1 MYLLVTAIIP
11 AIPSMHA
18 VWTSL
23 SENEVPD
30 GWLCI
35 NIFPDS
41 LKRSACQI
49 NILFLSPD
57 VFLSIIFPEA
67 SKTTECSTGRHDI
80 DLAVSRK
87 SSLTPILPSILIF
100 LISTLPVV
108 SLAPL
113 IKIIFT
119 YINFN
124 LITRTEKHDK
134 NIMRQDYNCISS
146 KKHF

>member
-1 MYLLVTAIIP
+1 M
-11 AIPSMHA
+11 
-18 VWTSL
+18 
-23 SENEVPD
+23 
-30 GWLCI
+30 

-41 LKRSACQI
+41 LKRSACQM

-87 SSLTPILPSILIF
+87 SFLTPILPGILIF
-100 LISTLPVV
+100 LISTFPVV
-108 SLAPL
+108 ILAPL
-113 IKIIFT
+113 VKLIFN

-124 LITRTEKHDK
+124 LIIPT
-134 NIMRQDYNCISS
+134 
-146 KKHF
+146 KKA